1 MKQLLKYPLIIIFFA
16 FIAITTIVDFIVPS
30 KPHSYW
36 ENRDLAQK
44 PKMTL
49 TSLIENKYTSEYEKF
64 INDQFAARDTWI
76 SIKSVAESA
85 LGKIENNGV
94 VYGKDNYM
102 FDKLNTPDLER
113 IDKNIGFYRDF
124 VEKYPDEKITV
135 GIIPN
140 SYSVLT
146 DKAPTYLNNI
156 DQTQY
161 TEKLFSQLEGENL
174 SELYFSDALK
184 AHQDEYIYYR
194 TDHHWTTL
202 GAYYAYAEYVRS
214 LGFEPVKIESL
225 QPKIQ
230 ENFLGTYFNKSKSFN
245 AKPDFITW
253 YDIPTEEITVNLEAV
268 DSMYDISK
276 FNERDMYAAFLRGN
290 NGQTIIKSSVN
301 QNKVVGKTSKILVIK
316 DSYANSFVPF
326 LLYNFDEV
334 HVVDLRKFA
343 PKLSLYLSE
352 NDFDEILLMYNFKNF
367 SEDIN
372 IPKLRY

>member
-16 FIAITTIVDFIVPS
+16 FIAIATIVDFIVPS

-161 TEKLFSQLEGENL
+161 TEKLFSQLEG
-174 SELYFSDALK
+174 
-184 AHQDEYIYYR
+184 
-194 TDHHWTTL
+194 
-202 GAYYAYAEYVRS
+202 
-214 LGFEPVKIESL
+214 
-225 QPKIQ
+225 
-230 ENFLGTYFNKSKSFN
+230 
-245 AKPDFITW
+245 
-253 YDIPTEEITVNLEAV
+253 
-268 DSMYDISK
+268 
-276 FNERDMYAAFLRGN
+276 
-290 NGQTIIKSSVN
+290 
-301 QNKVVGKTSKILVIK
+301 
-316 DSYANSFVPF
+316 
-326 LLYNFDEV
+326 
-334 HVVDLRKFA
+334 
-343 PKLSLYLSE
+343 
-352 NDFDEILLMYNFKNF
+352 
-367 SEDIN
+367 
-372 IPKLRY
+372 

>member
-1 MKQLLKYPLIIIFFA
+1 
-16 FIAITTIVDFIVPS
+16 T
-30 KPHSYW
+30 
-36 ENRDLAQK
+36 N
-44 PKMTL
+44 
-49 TSLIENKYTSEYEKF
+49 
-64 INDQFAARDTWI
+64 
-76 SIKSVAESA
+76 
-85 LGKIENNGV
+85 
-94 VYGKDNYM
+94 
-102 FDKLNTPDLER
+102 
-113 IDKNIGFYRDF
+113 
-124 VEKYPDEKITV
+124 
-135 GIIPN
+135 
-140 SYSVLT
+140 VLT
-146 DKAPTYLNNI
+146 AAKD
-156 DQTQY
+156 D
-161 TEKLFSQLEGENL
+161 
-174 SELYFSDALK
+174 
-184 AHQDEYIYYR
+184 YIYYR